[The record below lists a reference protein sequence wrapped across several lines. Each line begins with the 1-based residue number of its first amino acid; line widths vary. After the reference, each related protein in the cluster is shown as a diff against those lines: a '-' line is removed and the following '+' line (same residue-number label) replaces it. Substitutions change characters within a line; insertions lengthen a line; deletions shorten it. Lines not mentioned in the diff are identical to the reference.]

1 MTRLIRTELLKLRTA
16 RVSYGLLL
24 IAAAVT
30 ALFASLE
37 AVRAGRR
44 VAPIATASGL
54 SSVTTATGFAMVMAA
69 VLGVI
74 LTSGEF
80 RHGSATLTYLAAPQR
95 GRVLAA
101 KAAAAACAGA
111 VIGVAAG
118 IVATGIGLGVVAA
131 DGYHV
136 TLGAAAMAGH
146 IAGAALGAALL
157 AVLGVAA
164 GSLVRS
170 QLAAVIGVFVWCLV
184 AESIVGG
191 MVASVRPYLPYTAA
205 STLAGTKLGAAA
217 FGPGYSV
224 SAQPPLPFLAAAAL
238 VAGLFAVLSL
248 LAART
253 TVQQDVT

>member
-1 MTRLIRTELLKLRTA
+1 
-16 RVSYGLLL
+16 
-24 IAAAVT
+24 
-30 ALFASLE
+30 
-37 AVRAGRR
+37 
-44 VAPIATASGL
+44 
-54 SSVTTATGFAMVMAA
+54 
-69 VLGVI
+69 
-74 LTSGEF
+74 
-80 RHGSATLTYLAAPQR
+80 
-95 GRVLAA
+95 
-101 KAAAAACAGA
+101 
-111 VIGVAAG
+111 
-118 IVATGIGLGVVAA
+118 VATGIGLGVVAA

-191 MVASVRPYLPYTAA
+191 MVASVRPYLPCTAA
-205 STLAGTKLGAAA
+205 STLAGTKLGAAVV
-217 FGPGYSV
+217 GPGYSV